1 MKGEI
6 FMREGFRM
14 RKLLFSPIAIVMAAI
29 ICLCAIPVC
38 NVSAASSVTVKL
50 TASGS
55 KKSIS
60 IKKGGK
66 RQIIAKKGSTTLSK
80 GSVKYSSSKSSVA
93 SVSSKGVIT
102 AKATGTAKITV
113 KKGSKKAII
122 TVKVTKPSSDDDD
135 DDDGKLTGIFIAAE
149 KNDVLKVG
157 GTKQFI
163 CKKIPGKAKVSA
175 RWDCEDTSIATVD
188 GSGKVTGVS
197 EGHTVLYAHYGD
209 KTCAIGLDVKS
220 K

>member
-1 MKGEI
+1 MK
-6 FMREGFRM
+6 EGFRM
-14 RKLLFSPIAIVMAAI
+14 KKWLFTPIAMVMAAV

-55 KKSIS
+55 KKTVNM
-60 IKKGGK
+60 KKGGK

-80 GSVKYSSSKSSVA
+80 GSVKYSSSKKSVA
-93 SVSSKGVIT
+93 TVSSKGMIT
-102 AKATGTAKITV
+102 AKGTGTAKITV

-122 TVKVTKPSSDDDD
+122 TVKVTKSGDDDDD
-135 DDDGKLTGIFIAAE
+135 DDDGKFTGIFIAAE

-175 RWDCEDTSIATVD
+175 SWDCEDTSIATVD

-197 EGHTVLYAHYGD
+197 EGHTVLYAHYNG
-209 KTCAIGLDVKS
+209 KTCAFGLDVKA